1 MILRLHNI
9 FVQKIVHESLKVY
22 DVFYKIFCVQCG
34 LSKVS
39 LLVSLVA
46 GFLES
51 TFSIL
56 SVVQT
61 VNGTIGYN
69 KVLAGRYKS
78 STKICYLVKYDTFD
92 CTDCT

>member
-1 MILRLHNI
+1 MTLRLHNI
-9 FVQKIVHESLKVY
+9 FVQKLVHESLKVY
-22 DVFYKIFCVQCG
+22 DMFYKIFCVQCG

-51 TFSIL
+51 TCSIL

-61 VNGTIGYN
+61 VNGTIGSGT
-69 KVLAGRYKS
+69 GRTLQVEHQNLLPS
-78 STKICYLVKYDTFD
+78 QI
-92 CTDCT
+92 